1 LHDFLIH
8 RCNYERFKI
17 RTFPQVRKKECLNEL
32 TGKSYTITGLKN
44 VTRQARKQA
53 TSLSHFIQKTYWKIV
68 TIKPSILLIAITLTA
83 ASIFFLGGGI
93 YDLLEQ
99 PAFAIFIQGR
109 PYFAYPYSLG
119 EQFLGESMFVM
130 ILYGLGTAG
139 LLITYQSTKYAY
151 RPRQAFMLLLMG
163 VLLIIM
169 SYIFVEY
176 AFNARWN
183 YPTS

>member
-1 LHDFLIH
+1 
-8 RCNYERFKI
+8 
-17 RTFPQVRKKECLNEL
+17 VA
-32 TGKSYTITGLKN
+32 
-44 VTRQARKQA
+44 RQAKKQA
-53 TSLSHFIQKTYWKIV
+53 ESFSHLIQKTYWKIV
-68 TIKPSILLIAITLTA
+68 TIKPSLLLIAVLVTA
-83 ASIFFLGGGI
+83 ASIFFIGGGV

-139 LLITYQSTKYAY
+139 LLVIYQSTKYAY
-151 RPRQAFMLLLMG
+151 RPRQAFMLLAMG
-163 VLLIIM
+163 VLLIII

-176 AFNARWN
+176 AFIARWN

>member
-1 LHDFLIH
+1 MQLW
-8 RCNYERFKI
+8 KI
-17 RTFPQVRKKECLNEL
+17 QNKKLSTEKKKECLNEL
-32 TGKSYTITGLKN
+32 TGKSILQIVEMKT
-44 VTRQARKQA
+44 VTRQVRKQA

-68 TIKPSILLIAITLTA
+68 TIKPSILLIAVIVTA

-93 YDLLEQ
+93 YDLLER

-139 LLITYQSTKYAY
+139 LLVTYQSTKYAY
-151 RPRQAFMLLLMG
+151 RPRQAFMLLMMG
-163 VLLIIM
+163 VLLIVIA
-169 SYIFVEY
+169 YIFVEY
-176 AFNARWN
+176 AFIARWN
-183 YPTS
+183 YPTE